1 VKTLPPGLAASL
13 AAGVTTLCTCWIV
26 TRRDGT
32 VLGFTDHDADLVVE
46 GVACLAESGAAA
58 SALEQ
63 SAGLAV
69 DGMTLMGALVSDR
82 LDEDDLAR
90 GLFDG
95 ARLTAWRVDW
105 RTPADRVQIF
115 AGTIGEVSRGRTA
128 FQAEVRSLANALNQ
142 PRGRL
147 YDRSCDATFGDGRC
161 GVDASL
167 PAYRGGGT
175 VTRLVSG
182 RSFTASGLAAY
193 ASGWFSAGTL
203 TWVTGRNAGAVQAV
217 RTHLG
222 RNAALLDLWEPT
234 ALAMAPGD
242 TFALVAGCDR
252 TFESCRAKFGNAA
265 NFRGFPH
272 LPGSDYAMTYARPG
286 AQNDGGRLD

>member
-1 VKTLPPGLAASL
+1 MKTVSPGLSASL

-46 GVACLAESGAAA
+46 GVACLAESGVTA

-69 DGMTLMGALVSDR
+69 DGMTLMGALTGDR
-82 LDEDDLAR
+82 LGEDDLAR

-95 ARLTAWRVDW
+95 ARLSAWRVDW
-105 RTPADRVQIF
+105 QTPADRVQIF

-128 FQAEVRSLANALNQ
+128 FQAEVRSLTNALNQ

-147 YDRSCDATFGDGRC
+147 YGRSCEAAFGDGRC

-167 PAYRGGGT
+167 SAYRSGGT

-182 RSFTASGLAAY
+182 RSFAASGLAAY
-193 ASGWFSAGTL
+193 APGWFSAGTL
-203 TWVTGRNAGAVQAV
+203 TWLTGRNAGAVQEV

-222 RNAALLDLWEPT
+222 RESALLDLWEPT

-242 TFALVAGCDR
+242 TFTIVAGCDR
-252 TFESCRAKFGNAA
+252 TFESCRGKFGNAA